1 MKIKLLALIPLFVAI
16 FLGIKFNRALDKNP
30 SELPSAL
37 IGKPLP
43 EFSLP
48 DLFDPNK
55 QIERQSLIGKGFLLN
70 VWATWC
76 PTCYQEHEMLMRLA
90 NEYNVRIIGLNYKDE
105 RIKALGYLD
114 KLKNPYQQVLF
125 DESGR
130 FGIEL
135 GVYGAPETYWV
146 DKNGQVQ
153 HRFAGEMTEAVW
165 REQFLPVIKKT
176 GEG

>member
-1 MKIKLLALIPLFVAI
+1 MKIKLLALIPLAVAI
-16 FLGIKFNRALDKNP
+16 MLGIQLTKGLDRNP

-48 DLFDPNK
+48 DLFNP
-55 QIERQSLIGKGFLLN
+55 ETLIKRENLLGQGFLLN

-76 PTCYQEHEMLMRLA
+76 PTCYQEHDVLMKLA
-90 NEYNVRIIGLNYKDE
+90 KEHKVRIIGLNYKDE
-105 RIKALGYLD
+105 RVKALGYLD
-114 KLKNPYQQVLF
+114 RLKNPYQQVLF

-146 DKNGQVQ
+146 DKNGQIQ
-153 HRFAGEMTEAVW
+153 YRFAGEMTEAVW
-165 REQFLPVIKKT
+165 REQFLPIIEQT
-176 GEG
+176 RGS